1 MKTNALIAFTTEEK
15 NVIIRQFFPEGTSE
29 AEQRFCMNV
38 ATSLG
43 LNPILKEIYFVKRSS
58 KVSNVWIDKIE
69 PLVGRD
75 AFLKIAHSSGKFA
88 GMETTTEL
96 KPTYKL
102 VNGEWE
108 EKKDLV
114 ATCKVYRTDTD
125 RPFIVEVAYNE
136 YVQKT
141 KEGVTTKFW
150 KEKGPTM
157 LKKVAESQ
165 ALRKA
170 FSISGV
176 YAEDE
181 LPIIEVEEVKATPRG
196 IKEQKVGLNAPEN
209 TISDIEIGDTVTI
222 GDSKELHIVGKGGGQ
237 EIVIEGKDLEDM
249 KASLKEEPKQTIID
263 IDEE

>member
-1 MKTNALIAFTTEEK
+1 MKTNALIEFTTEEK
-15 NVIIRQFFPEGTSE
+15 NVIIRQFFPQGTTE

-58 KVSNVWIDKIE
+58 KVNNAWIDKIE

-75 AFLKIAHSSGKFA
+75 AFLKIAHNSGKFA

-125 RPFIVEVAYNE
+125 RPFVVEVAYNE
-136 YVQKT
+136 YAQKT
-141 KEGVTTKFW
+141 REGELTKFW

-181 LPIIEVEEVKATPRG
+181 LPTIEVETTEKAAPKG
-196 IKEQKVGLNAPEN
+196 MKEQKVGIEAP
-209 TISDIEIGDTVTI
+209 
-222 GDSKELHIVGKGGGQ
+222 KEPEEEALKGT
-237 EIVIEGKDLEDM
+237 EDVLTDM
-249 KASLKEEPKQTIID
+249 KASLEEPEQTYID
-263 IDEE
+263 IEEA